1 MRDVASAGIQ
11 RWQTAANSSYA
22 VVKALMH
29 NIRNTIPRGKESESL
44 TSTAIRLGG
53 GMGMHIHTQRTWS
66 PTHGD
71 RTCLIS
77 RVVAS
82 LQHVLRE

>member
-11 RWQTAANSSYA
+11 RWQMAANSRYA
-22 VVKALMH
+22 VVKALVH

-53 GMGMHIHTQRTWS
+53 DMGMHTYTHSAHGHQHTAT
-66 PTHGD
+66 G
-71 RTCLIS
+71 L
-77 RVVAS
+77 A
-82 LQHVLRE
+82 